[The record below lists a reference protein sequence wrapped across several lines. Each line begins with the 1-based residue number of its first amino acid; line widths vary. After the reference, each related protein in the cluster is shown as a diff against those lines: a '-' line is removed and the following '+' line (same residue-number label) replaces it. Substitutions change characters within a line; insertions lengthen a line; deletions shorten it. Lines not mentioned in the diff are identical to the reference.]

1 MPAEPSQTSPLQS
14 PTAIPP
20 RTSSTGVVTNG
31 TTNRYSNLDSISE
44 GEWMSSGKKKLLLST
59 TSKHGRNISSIDWT
73 KAKDGPWTQDKERI
87 LLGPYDYMAQQP
99 GKDIRK
105 QMITAFNAWLK
116 VPESSLAIITKVVT
130 MLHTAS
136 LL

>member
-1 MPAEPSQTSPLQS
+1 MPTEPVQTSPLQS

-20 RTSSTGVVTNG
+20 RTSSIDVVTNG
-31 TTNRYSNLDSISE
+31 TTNRYSQLGSISE
-44 GEWMSSGKKKLLLST
+44 GEWMSSGKKRVQLST
-59 TSKHGRNISSIDWT
+59 TSKHSRNRSSVDWT
-73 KAKDGPWTQDKERI
+73 KAKDGSWTQDKEQI
-87 LLGPYDYMAQQP
+87 LLGPYDYVAQQP

>member
-1 MPAEPSQTSPLQS
+1 M
-14 PTAIPP
+14 
-20 RTSSTGVVTNG
+20 SST
-31 TTNRYSNLDSISE
+31 
-44 GEWMSSGKKKLLLST
+44 KKKLHVST
-59 TSKHGRNISSIDWT
+59 TGKHSRNRSSVDWT
-73 KAKDGPWTQDKERI
+73 KAKDGLWTQDKERI

-116 VPESSLAIITKVVT
+116 VPETSLAIITKVVT

>member
-1 MPAEPSQTSPLQS
+1 MPPESLQS

-20 RTSSTGVVTNG
+20 RTSSTGAVSNSSNG
-31 TTNRYSNLDSISE
+31 STSASRPSSLGPISE
-44 GEWMSSGKKKLLLST
+44 AEWMASSRKKLPLST
-59 TSKHGRNISSIDWT
+59 TSKHGRNRSSIDWT
-73 KAKDGPWTQDKERI
+73 KYKDALWTPDKEQI
-87 LLGPYDYMAQQP
+87 LLGPYDYLLQHP

-105 QMITAFNAWLK
+105 QLITAFNAWLK
-116 VPESSLAIITKVVT
+116 VPPDSLDIITKVVA